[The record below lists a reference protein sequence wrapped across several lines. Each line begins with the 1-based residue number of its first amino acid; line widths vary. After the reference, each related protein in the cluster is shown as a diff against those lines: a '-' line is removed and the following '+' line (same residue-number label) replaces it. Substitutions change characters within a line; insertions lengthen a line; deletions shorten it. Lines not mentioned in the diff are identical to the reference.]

1 MGGGG
6 KEMGVA
12 TGPNNSINVGYV
24 KQSRNNV
31 FVLEDILNAAHHSR
45 ARETILITRGHPL

>member
-1 MGGGG
+1 
-6 KEMGVA
+6 MGVA